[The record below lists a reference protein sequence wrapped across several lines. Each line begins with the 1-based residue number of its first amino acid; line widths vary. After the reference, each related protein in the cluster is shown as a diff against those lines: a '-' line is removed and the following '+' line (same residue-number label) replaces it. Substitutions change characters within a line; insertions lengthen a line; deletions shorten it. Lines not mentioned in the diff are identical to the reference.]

1 MYNPLDASLLCLF
14 WPGPFMITYIA
25 EFSRKQKL
33 ILYFIYH
40 ALIYIFLGL
49 YIYFLLGLSIANTIC
64 IAIINKHMLL

>member
-1 MYNPLDASLLCLF
+1 MHACQLYL
-14 WPGPFMITYIA
+14 A

-49 YIYFLLGLSIANTIC
+49 YIYIFFFSWIVYRKYDLHCHN
-64 IAIINKHMLL
+64 